1 MDVAPWC
8 GKWDGIDVDGIVNG
22 TDDNASQPLL
32 NKYSNQQ
39 LVVDFHFNIKPASLK
54 ATVV

>member
-22 TDDNASQPLL
+22 TDDNAR
-32 NKYSNQQ
+32 
-39 LVVDFHFNIKPASLK
+39 PAIAKQIFKS
-54 ATVV
+54 TTSS